1 MRLWPFKY
9 EIRQLSG
16 ADLYGNDLQAALA
29 SSQGSTADVY
39 RTAAVEFCAGI
50 LGRAFMAA
58 ETSPALP
65 GLDPLTMSTLVRQAV
80 LNGNAVFR
88 IAVAGRSGDIRLLP
102 VAGYNITGSAAP
114 ETWRYSIKQQRPNG
128 EDPLD
133 TDQLPVTVVP
143 YEGMVHV
150 RYMPGPQ
157 APWHGVS
164 PLVSAGL
171 TADTLAGIER
181 SLGHDASVPTGGLMP
196 QPDAASPTAIRQAGA
211 AFTQGKGGLT
221 LIETT
226 AGGYGQGPS
235 AAPRQDWDQKRFGP
249 MPPEANIKL
258 WEAAMRAV
266 MASLG
271 VNPSLYTSQGSA
283 LRESYRHLFS
293 GTIVPLGQLIAAELS
308 EKLEREITIAFP
320 ERVETD
326 ISALSRAFKSLAEQ
340 DPAWAAEVVGL
351 PEPPERV
358 VELDDE
364 VEPVVPAAENQNG
377 TTPRSSHYA

>member
-1 MRLWPFKY
+1 
-9 EIRQLSG
+9 
-16 ADLYGNDLQAALA
+16 
-29 SSQGSTADVY
+29 
-39 RTAAVEFCAGI
+39 
-50 LGRAFMAA
+50 
-58 ETSPALP
+58 
-65 GLDPLTMSTLVRQAV
+65 MSTLVRQAV
-80 LNGNAVFR
+80 LLGNSVHR
-88 IAVAGRSGDIRLLP
+88 IDVQRRSGDIRLLP
-102 VAGYNITGSAAP
+102 VADYSITGSPAP
-114 ETWRYSIKQQRPNG
+114 ETWRYAIKQARPNG
-128 EDPLD
+128 DDPLD
-133 TDQLPVTVVP
+133 IEQLPVTVVP

-164 PLVSAGL
+164 PLVSAGV
-171 TADTLAGIER
+171 TAGTLAEIEK
-181 SLGHDASVPTGGLMP
+181 SLSHDASVPTGGLMP

-235 AAPRQDWDQKRFGP
+235 AAPRQDWDQKRFG
-249 MPPEANIKL
+249 AY
-258 WEAAMRAV
+258 AARGQHQA
-266 MASLG
+266 LG
-271 VNPSLYTSQGSA
+271 GRDEGGNGIARRQPLALHVPGLSA
-283 LRESYRHLFS
+283 ARELPAPFS

-308 EKLEREITIAFP
+308 EKLERDITIAFP

-364 VEPVVPAAENQNG
+364 VEQVVPAPENQNG
-377 TTPRSSHYA
+377 HNAKE